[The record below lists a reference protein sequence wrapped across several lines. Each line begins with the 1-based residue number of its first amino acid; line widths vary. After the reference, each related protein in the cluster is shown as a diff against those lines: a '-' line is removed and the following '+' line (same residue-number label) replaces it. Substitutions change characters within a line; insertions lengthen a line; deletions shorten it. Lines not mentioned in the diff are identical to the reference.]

1 MAAGISMA
9 EKDIEAFRQKI
20 NVYCELTDEDFIPK
34 IKIDVPVPAGYPDVS
49 FVREL
54 DLLEPFGKG
63 NIKPQFADKNIGI
76 EHMYIVG
83 KNRNVLKLQLRTE
96 SGGRISAVY
105 FGDVEKFLACYREK
119 FGEPEV
125 ERALCGREN
134 DIRMSIVYYPEIDAY
149 QGRENVRLVIKNYQ

>member
-1 MAAGISMA
+1 MAAGISMKEA
-9 EKDIEAFRQKI
+9 DIEAFREKI
-20 NVYCELTDEDFIPK
+20 NACCELTDEDFIPK
-34 IKIDVPVPAGYPDVS
+34 IKIDVPVPADWPDTS

-63 NIKPQFADKNIGI
+63 NTKPQFADKNIGI

-83 KNRNVLKLQLRTE
+83 KNRNVLKLWLRTGG
-96 SGGRISAVY
+96 GGRISAVY
-105 FGDVEKFLACYREK
+105 FGDIERFLGYYREK

-134 DIRMSIVYYPEIDAY
+134 AIRMSMVYYPEINVY
-149 QGRENVRLVIKNYQ
+149 QGRESVQLVIKNYR